1 MQQQY
6 KHNHHHLIPSLPEN
20 YLELQKNIRHSNP
33 IIWMIRN
40 KNKHSKIKDIEIEN
54 IVPFQSPSK
63 LKQIAYKKEYKLT
76 PINKTKPSY
85 QLPKLQHPLTEIPHN
100 QNQNKHI
107 TPPLESKEGIY
118 GNNIQWIKGDDVH
131 IGKHS
136 LIYKAFNI
144 NEGKVFIVKEYKDNT
159 LLNKKYFYNEL
170 KLLKVLRH
178 SNIVNCIGGEVIK
191 NKKYIYLDLIPG
203 GNVRSFVNNFGGFTE
218 TMIKNYIK
226 QLINVLEYLNM
237 QGLIYGNLSLE
248 HLLIDCDGLLKF
260 IDFSV
265 IKNQKRFDK
274 KNFDFKTN
282 FDISCFARVVTEL
295 VELCENKGERK
306 YSNVLKEYC
315 DFLKGHESNMITFR
329 EIKKHP
335 FLSK

>member
-1 MQQQY
+1 
-6 KHNHHHLIPSLPEN
+6 
-20 YLELQKNIRHSNP
+20 
-33 IIWMIRN
+33 MIRN
-40 KNKHSKIKDIEIEN
+40 KNKQNKIKDIEIQN
-54 IVPFQSPSK
+54 IIPFQSPTK
-63 LKQIAYKKEYKLT
+63 LKQITYKKETKLT
-76 PINKTKPSY
+76 PINIPKPSNQY
-85 QLPKLQHPLTEIPHN
+85 QLPKLQHPLTEITPN
-100 QNQNKHI
+100 QKQNKN
-107 TPPLESKEGIY
+107 TTSPLLEIKESIN
-118 GNNIQWIKGDDVH
+118 GNNIKWIKGDDVH
-131 IGKHS
+131 MGKHS
-136 LIYKAFNI
+136 FIYKAFNI

-159 LLNKKYFYNEL
+159 LLNKKYFYNEI

-178 SNIVNCIGGEVIK
+178 SNIVNCIGGEVIN
-191 NKKYIYLDLIPG
+191 NKKYLYLDLIAG
-203 GNVRSFVNNFGGFTE
+203 GNVRSFVNKFGGFSE

-226 QLINVLEYLNM
+226 QIINVLEYLNM

-260 IDFSV
+260 IDFSI
-265 IKNQKRFDK
+265 IKNRKRFDK

-282 FDISCFARVVTEL
+282 FDISCFARVVVEL

-315 DFLKGHESNMITFR
+315 DFLKGHETNMITFR